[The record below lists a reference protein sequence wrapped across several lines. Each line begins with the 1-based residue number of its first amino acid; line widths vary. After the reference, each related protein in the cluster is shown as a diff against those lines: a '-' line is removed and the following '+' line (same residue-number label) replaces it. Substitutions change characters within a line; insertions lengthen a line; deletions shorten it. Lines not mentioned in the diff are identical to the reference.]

1 MTPMTTAQQLSTS
14 ADSFPRPCVID
25 HGYAWL
31 AAGAVGTDGFPT
43 VEANTKRPTRR
54 LSRALT

>member
-1 MTPMTTAQQLSTS
+1 MTSMTTAQQLTIS

-31 AAGAVGTDGFPT
+31 AAGTVGTDGFPT